1 MGFLLGFEANVG
13 KEHAHL
19 SAEAPG
25 IPYEA
30 RMQFIDLAY
39 KALLNNAGSP
49 EEYYANLKKMDVKA
63 IYVDN
68 SIVDNAALWGLIE
81 PGIGQYYEKVYAG
94 GGDSVLVLSV
104 R

>member
-25 IPYEA
+25 IPSEA

-49 EEYYANLKKMDVKA
+49 EEYYANLKKMDVRA

-68 SIVDNAALWGLIE
+68 SIIDNAAVGADQTGHR
-81 PGIGQYYEKVYAG
+81 P
-94 GGDSVLVLSV
+94 VL
-104 R
+104 